1 MLHSKVK
8 HVQTIHLVNVAC
20 IALATCSGVL
30 ALQNMSPSIGHSF
43 GKICSA
49 MTKNMGPYSFRTPPA
64 THSGRQPAP
73 FNVTA
78 AIPILSTI

>member
-1 MLHSKVK
+1 MMHSNVK

-30 ALQNMSPSIGHSF
+30 ALLNMSPSIGLSF
-43 GKICSA
+43 DKMCSA

-64 THSGRQPAP
+64 S
-73 FNVTA
+73 V
-78 AIPILSTI
+78 